1 MTERW
6 MLRLC
11 CRPALIVFAGLCSI
25 ALASCAPVALTGARE
40 KMAHGQYVQ
49 AHHELL
55 ELSMRNDLSPI
66 QRREVEDDLCLS
78 EFMIGRPAYSINEQR
93 RQCAAAA
100 AQPGSQSATELARID
115 AQIRDNAAARV
126 EPALKAGDL
135 LAAETGAIAYA
146 ASPGADP
153 AEIEK
158 WTPQMWALADRQLSE
173 RVAGNKKRIASEVA
187 SLRGEYP
194 QVIGMSK
201 ANFEQWARKSS
212 TAGAIPLVARNALD
226 QGTLTLWI
234 ADDDL
239 PAAALHLDEF
249 AAINSALAARCGCA
263 ARTRVSDA
271 QDGLPAYLFYLD
283 ADIGGSG
290 VFILPG
296 ARVGQPVTASR

>member
-1 MTERW
+1 MSERP
-6 MLRLC
+6 MPRLWW
-11 CRPALIVFAGLCSI
+11 RPALILFVGLCSF
-25 ALASCAPVALTGARE
+25 ALAGCAPVALTGARD
-40 KMAHGQYVQ
+40 KIAHGQYAQ
-49 AHHELL
+49 AHHALL
-55 ELSMRNDLSPI
+55 ELSMRTDLSPTE
-66 QRREVEDDLCLS
+66 RREVEDDLCLS
-78 EFMIGRPAYSINEQR
+78 EFMIGRPAYSLNEQR

-100 AQPGSQSATELARID
+100 AQPGSQSADELARVD
-115 AQIRDNAAARV
+115 AQIRDIAAAAV
-126 EPALKAGDL
+126 ETALRAGDL
-135 LAAETGAIAYA
+135 PAAETAALAYA

-158 WTPQMWALADRQLSE
+158 WTPQMWQLADRELSE

-187 SLRGEYP
+187 SLRDEYP
-194 QVIGMSK
+194 QVLGMSK

-234 ADDDL
+234 ADDEL

-296 ARVGQPVTASR
+296 ARVGEPVTALR